1 MKGGVRQMKNIKGDY
16 YRRGSVSMIAIM
28 AILFFVVVLA
38 AIMPMTNTETKFAAA
53 NRNDTEAR
61 YAAEAGAKRAISE
74 MLAEQTSWGWLEG
87 TKGATDKKQT
97 FIDGKDYK
105 YSVYIETA
113 DTSNPS
119 YTSAPLTGKP
129 VIGQQYKITSTG
141 YVNGSK
147 KVISV
152 IYKMNAGGSIPTSA
166 VYVKGN
172 LSAHQ
177 SLEVTGDI
185 VAGGTI
191 SNVTATGTMASN
203 VQNMIIPSYDFEEY
217 KKDAVQLP
225 HIVHQSTTGGVKNY
239 SLPKHT
245 SNFTISPTGKTKYYV
260 EGNLSIDENNL
271 EITATHPAVIFVKN
285 DLSIPSN
292 SLKLTGHIMLIS
304 GGVDVSEYNS
314 TNFSNI
320 VIVSAG
326 NVSFKNNTTIVG
338 ILAVGG
344 DLYFKAGNTT
354 VTGNENL
361 AKEFNDLMGGYELGG
376 GGGTTAGEAEITNWK
391 IE

>member
-1 MKGGVRQMKNIKGDY
+1 MKNIKGDY

-74 MLAEQTSWGWLEG
+74 MLAEQTSWGWLEE
-87 TKGATDKKQT
+87 TKGTPDKQRFVSDKP
-97 FIDGKDYK
+97 DSDYY
-105 YSVYIETA
+105 YSVYIEKYPVE
-113 DTSNPS
+113 SP
-119 YTSAPLTGKP
+119 SAPLTGKP

-217 KKDAVQLP
+217 KKDALELP
-225 HIVHQSTTGGVKNY
+225 NIVHTGTSGGVKNY
-239 SLPKHT
+239 SLPKKT